1 MENKKIGIL
10 LVSISMMFFL
20 FLAFS
25 WNMFYQQDAN
35 EGILSFM
42 HIGFGFFGFIFG
54 LGFYLIF
61 FNKTS
66 ETIMKRLESDRDKL
80 IEDDKFNIIFSIMD
94 DFEKRV
100 LLNIKENSGI
110 TQSTLQIKS
119 DMSKAKLSYLL
130 QDFEKRNIIK
140 RIPKGRSFSVF
151 LKI

>member
-80 IEDDKFNIIFSIMD
+80 IEDDKFNIIFNIMD

-140 RIPKGRSFSVF
+140 RISKGRSFSVF